1 MILALY
7 DCRSKQEYIYRTN
20 KVKEIAGA
28 SALLTDLFK
37 SFFRSTECDF
47 KINCD
52 WENMTAPDDYF
63 EYFRSSGCDGEIVYE
78 GGGNLCIIF
87 RDEDTYHKVNEALS
101 RHVLE
106 TTYSVG
112 LVASAV
118 EIEKRGDK
126 YSFVEDRRK
135 LYIENSA
142 KKNLGSYYSACNVL
156 PFTLTD
162 RLTHQPIVSKDKESE
177 QQYTAESKLKM
188 EKYKEL
194 YDTDK
199 KALEIEAVIETEFDA
214 MVDKGNESL
223 LAIIYIDG
231 NSMGEKLK
239 ALTRDAD
246 SYAAG
251 INALRKFS
259 KQTNEDFVVSPIN
272 AIHGKLYEKY
282 EQNKDTALGKRY
294 LFRPI
299 ISGGDEITLVCNA
312 RSVPLILETYFDTL
326 KQSGDNTACA
336 GVAIFHS
343 HAPFADVYEIAEQC
357 CESGKRKAHK
367 ELSQNKNFIDFHYC
381 HSGITNSLDAIRYRQ
396 EAAYTSRP
404 YEYSTSWKEF
414 IQLGSRIAEGKDI
427 KLDRSD
433 LKELSRAMTQGDSYY
448 QEELRRIAS
457 RQKTED
463 FNNDIIGGGSETMKM
478 LYDISIVYDLWFMKE
493 GE

>member
-7 DCRSKQEYIYRTN
+7 DCRSKQEYIYHTN

-37 SFFRSTECDF
+37 SFFMSSEHGF
-47 KINCD
+47 KFKCD

-63 EYFRSSGCDGEIVYE
+63 EYFQNSECDGEIVYE
-78 GGGNLCIIF
+78 GGGDLCIIF
-87 RDEDTYHKVNEALS
+87 RDECTYHKVNAALS
-101 RHVLE
+101 FHVLKS
-106 TTYSVG
+106 TYSVG
-112 LVASAV
+112 IVASAV
-118 EIEKRGDK
+118 EIQKYDGK
-126 YSFVEDRRK
+126 YSFVKDREK
-135 LYIENSA
+135 LYIENTV

-162 RLTHQPIVSKDKESE
+162 NLTHQPVIYKKGEN
-177 QQYTAESKLKM
+177 QYTAESLRKKK
-188 EKYKEL
+188 KYDSL
-194 YDTDK
+194 PVSDRS
-199 KALEIEAVIETEFDA
+199 VVETEFDK

-231 NSMGEKLK
+231 NSMGEKLRDM
-239 ALTRDAD
+239 TRGAD

-251 INALRKFS
+251 INALRQFS
-259 KQTNEDFVVSPIN
+259 KQTNKDFVVSPIK
-272 AIHGKLYEKY
+272 AIQEKLYEEY
-282 EQNKDTALGKRY
+282 EQNIDSSNRNRF

-312 RSVPLILETYFDTL
+312 RAVPLILETYFDTL
-326 KQSGDNTACA
+326 KQSGNNTACA

-357 CESGKRKAHK
+357 CESGKKKAHK
-367 ELSQNKNFIDFHYC
+367 EGSLNKNFIDFHYC
-381 HSGITNSLDAIRYRQ
+381 YSGITNSLDAIRERQ
-396 EAAYTSRP
+396 EADHTSRP

-414 IQLGSRIAEGKDI
+414 MQLGSRIAEEKDI
-427 KLDRSD
+427 KLDRSA
-433 LKELSRAMTQGDSYY
+433 LKDISRAIAQGNPYY
-448 QEELRRIAS
+448 QEQLKRIAS
-457 RQKTED
+457 RQKTDD
-463 FNNDIIGGGSETMKM
+463 FKKEIIGGGSKTMKM

>member
-37 SFFRSTECDF
+37 SFFRSAEHGF
-47 KINCD
+47 KFNCD

-78 GGGNLCIIF
+78 GGGNLCVIF
-87 RDEDTYHKVNEALS
+87 RNEDTYHKVNEALS
-101 RHVLE
+101 RHILD

-118 EIEKRGDK
+118 KIEKHGDK
-126 YSFVEDRRK
+126 YSFVDDRKK
-135 LYIENSA
+135 LYIENSV
-142 KKNLGSYYSACNVL
+142 KKNLGAYYSACNVL

-162 RLTHQPIVSKDKESE
+162 RLTHQPIVFKEGKN
-177 QQYTAESKLKM
+177 QYTSESKLKM
-188 EKYKEL
+188 EKYVSICKSDE
-194 YDTDK
+194 T
-199 KALEIEAVIETEFDA
+199 IIETEFDK

-239 ALTRDAD
+239 NLTSGAD

-251 INALRKFS
+251 INALREFS
-259 KQTNEDFVVSPIN
+259 KQTNKDFVVSPIK
-272 AIHGKLYEKY
+272 AIQEKLYEKY
-282 EQNKDTALGKRY
+282 EQNKGTDLGKRY

-312 RSVPLILETYFDTL
+312 RAVPLILETYFDTL

-414 IQLGSRIAEGKDI
+414 IQLGSRIAEGNDI

-433 LKELSRAMTQGDSYY
+433 LKELSRAMTEGNSYY
-448 QEELRRIAS
+448 QEELKRIAS

-463 FNNDIIGGGSETMKM
+463 FKKTVIDGGDTIKKV
-478 LYDISIVYDLWFMKE
+478 LYDISIVYDLWFKKE